1 MLNQA
6 AVATSQHTGTGS
18 ILYYKHADELKNR
31 LRVLFAEMRAGNTA
45 LDVQNEAIALV
56 DKLHE
61 EGVINSTQKQ
71 QLYEKAYSF

>member
-1 MLNQA
+1 M
-6 AVATSQHTGTGS
+6 
-18 ILYYKHADELKNR
+18 YYKHPDELKNR
-31 LRVLFAEMRAGNTA
+31 LRVLFGEIRAGNNA

-61 EGVINSTQKQ
+61 EGVINASHKQ